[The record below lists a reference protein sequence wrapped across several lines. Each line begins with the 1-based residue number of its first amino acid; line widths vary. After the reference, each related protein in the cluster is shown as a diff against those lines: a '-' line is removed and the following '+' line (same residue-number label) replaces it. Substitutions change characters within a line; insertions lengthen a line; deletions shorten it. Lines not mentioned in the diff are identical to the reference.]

1 MIPGKTPRQT
11 IMLNAN
17 QIKVE
22 ETQKVVL
29 LDRLTFKDYVDILCS
44 NTNYK
49 LHALGRIRKYLAL
62 EKQSCHTTHL

>member
-1 MIPGKTPRQT
+1 MIPSKTPRQT

-29 LDRLTFKDYVDILCS
+29 LDRLTFKDHVDILVVILIIS
-44 NTNYK
+44 FM
-49 LHALGRIRKYLAL
+49 HWEG
-62 EKQSCHTTHL
+62 

>member
-1 MIPGKTPRQT
+1 MIPSKTPRQT

-29 LDRLTFKDYVDILCS
+29 LDRLTFKDHVDILCS

-49 LHALGRIRKYLAL
+49 LHALGRIRKYLTL
-62 EKQSCHTTHL
+62 EEQSCYTTHL